1 MIRINEIR
9 NLIDEAKCEHLMGLT
24 IHDTS
29 PSNPHTEDLA
39 EAIRDL
45 VQPENQVASGTCMRT
60 GARDVTYENDHYI
73 LEIDYPAT
81 Y

>member
-1 MIRINEIR
+1 
-9 NLIDEAKCEHLMGLT
+9 MGLN

-29 PSNPHTEDLA
+29 PSDPYGEELV

-45 VQPENQVASGTCMRT
+45 VKPENQVASGTCLQT